1 MAAAPVGCAE
11 GAPCVEQRGR
21 LAVVKSGGTADEVG
35 GSGWR
40 VDDDDSGWG
49 GWMARG
55 GSPIRWRSSRP
66 RWPRMAH
73 PPAAPFA
80 RWTTADAR
88 HRQRRTDLPAR
99 RAAPGVV
106 TIGGGNNGGGM
117 VHGGGWGGGMAHS
130 RRGGRRTAVLGRGWT
145 ESMGRP
151 WPGWRRRHHHHCPSP
166 SFLHAASLSPLAL
179 TGGGG
184 VAPMCGRI
192 RRRRKPC
199 CQRMGWGENKG
210 GRERRRQCT
219 RCSRPAPPAGAGG
232 EGRERQ

>member
-1 MAAAPVGCAE
+1 MALVAPTMATDGPSSRSAICTVDNGRRTPPPTEDGSASEE
-11 GAPCVEQRGR
+11 GGTRRCDDRGR
-21 LAVVKSGGTADEVG
+21 Q
-35 GSGWR
+35 
-40 VDDDDSGWG
+40 
-49 GWMARG
+49 
-55 GSPIRWRSSRP
+55 
-66 RWPRMAH
+66 
-73 PPAAPFA
+73 
-80 RWTTADAR
+80 
-88 HRQRRTDLPAR
+88 QRRGDGAR
-99 RAAPGVV
+99 RWV
-106 TIGGGNNGGGM
+106 
-117 VHGGGWGGGMAHS
+117 GGGMAHS

-184 VAPMCGRI
+184 VAPVCGRI

>member
-117 VHGGGWGGGMAHS
+117 VHGGGWGGDGTQPQ
-130 RRGGRRTAVLGRGWT
+130 RGEANGGAGERMDGVDGKAVAGVAA
-145 ESMGRP
+145 
-151 WPGWRRRHHHHCPSP
+151 
-166 SFLHAASLSPLAL
+166 AASPPLPL
-179 TGGGG
+179 
-184 VAPMCGRI
+184 PI
-192 RRRRKPC
+192 LP
-199 CQRMGWGENKG
+199 
-210 GRERRRQCT
+210 
-219 RCSRPAPPAGAGG
+219 SRG
-232 EGRERQ
+232 

>member
-49 GWMARG
+49 GWMARE

-99 RAAPGVV
+99 RAAPSVV

-117 VHGGGWGGGMAHS
+117 VHGGGWGGDGTQPQRGEDGRS
-130 RRGGRRTAVLGRGWT
+130 RWEGRGRGGGGGITTTA
-145 ESMGRP
+145 P
-151 WPGWRRRHHHHCPSP
+151 PHP

-184 VAPMCGRI
+184 VAPVCGRI